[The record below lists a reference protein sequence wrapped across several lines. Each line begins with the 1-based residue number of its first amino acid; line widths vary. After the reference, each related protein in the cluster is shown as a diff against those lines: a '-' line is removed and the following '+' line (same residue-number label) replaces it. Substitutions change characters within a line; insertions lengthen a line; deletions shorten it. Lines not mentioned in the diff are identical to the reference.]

1 VTCAGRSMGVSV
13 GSLHFLQQP
22 SVTLPVTLRVEVA
35 DTWTAWIQAGA
46 AAFTAA
52 GLIAAGFWALFRFR
66 RGRTFMPRCSIELG
80 CAATSIRGKTALQV
94 NVTVRNCGDSRV
106 RFQPTDISRIEV
118 SSVTIEE
125 WCRLKD
131 GRCVEWKGEDW
142 RMREDL
148 LAVGQER
155 LQPVDLEPGQDLG
168 RSCLFLMPI
177 QWAAA
182 RVRCVLTL
190 GEDPDKREWLATQV
204 ITRSNLNDGAHR
216 APIVRASL
224 ERQ

>member
-1 VTCAGRSMGVSV
+1 MTRAWRSMGVPV
-13 GSLHFLQQP
+13 DSLHLFQQP
-22 SVTLPVTLRVEVA
+22 SLALSATLRVEVV
-35 DTWTAWIQAGA
+35 DTWATWLQAAA

-80 CAATSIRGKTALQV
+80 CAATSIQGKTALQV
-94 NVTVRNCGDSRV
+94 NVTIKNCGDSRV
-106 RFQPTDISRIEV
+106 RFQPTDISRIEI
-118 SSVTIEE
+118 SSVNIDE

-131 GRCVEWKGEDW
+131 SRCVEWKNEDW

-155 LQPVDLEPGQDLG
+155 VQPVDLEPGQDLG
-168 RSCLFLMPI
+168 RSCLFLMPAK
-177 QWAAA
+177 WTAA

-204 ITRSNLNDGAHR
+204 ITRSHFNDGAHR
-216 APIVRASL
+216 TSIVRSL
-224 ERQ
+224 LDRQ